1 MFDIIFPISNNSEI
15 KLRIPISRLKL
26 NLEFELDTSTN
37 KKVGAAK
44 DHGEK
49 ATFFNSPPSFA
60 WESVGRFKSRN
71 LTNQIPL
78 SHQSW
83 TMIPEQRKYDQG
95 SRNRKNKK
103 STEQNL

>member
-15 KLRIPISRLKL
+15 KLGIPISRLKL

-49 ATFFNSPPSFA
+49 ATFLIVHHLLRGSLLGDLNRATSRIKFH
-60 WESVGRFKSRN
+60 SVIRAG
-71 LTNQIPL
+71 Q
-78 SHQSW
+78 
-83 TMIPEQRKYDQG
+83 
-95 SRNRKNKK
+95 
-103 STEQNL
+103 